1 MEYKPTFKKNNT
13 NNKDKLRNVKRK
25 EKRNHLHKK
34 EKSKSS
40 SNEKEKKENYIRNE
54 RAYNKHLMK
63 NIIQHKY
70 LYKVKDFIMDW
81 YLDQDVGDEEFWN
94 LISSNSHSM
103 FLFLD
108 NKHFRIIQNYDYD
121 NILINPDGGIL
132 SEPILEIM
140 FDDIIKK
147 EKKTHIMTWKKICSH
162 GNKKVINILE
172 KNIEKYRDEYGL
184 YYDTLYSKLCEN
196 PNATHII
203 KKYYDSMF
211 TKDCLESLCQNTDP
225 EALSLL
231 VPFLEKMDGF
241 NPNCVFDSLPH
252 GGYYNLTR
260 NPSAISLIKKY
271 NANLD
276 NNDDWALYENPNAID
291 IIEEDIKLQFYNPS
305 NDDNVA
311 FPNFGE
317 MNELMNDTIHAV
329 RGETLNDTIR
339 AVRGEE
345 RERREQEE
353 DDEEE
358 EEDDEEEDD
367 DDGEPYNI
375 NSLSLNCNAIHL
387 IENHIEYINFE
398 YLASNVNGIDLI
410 ERNLEYIK
418 SNYFPNG
425 NGVCRNWWIRPT
437 LEYRINQ
444 FKQNLC
450 SNPNSIEF
458 LKKYPEYLFKK
469 ILTNPSIFEINWDYL
484 KFKFNYI
491 SNIEEEIINKYLN
504 KEVDTIEPSIL
515 LKLKKDYVTQREIE
529 EIINIFKKNKKYLS
543 ENELVMQLTTE
554 RLIKSVYTP
563 HRVSRNLLLYNYDIC
578 QDIYCEEN

>member
-1 MEYKPTFKKNNT
+1 MEYKLTFKKNNS

-34 EKSKSS
+34 EKSKSA

-225 EALSLL
+225 GALSLL
-231 VPFLEKMDGF
+231 VPFLEKMNGF
-241 NPNCVFDSLPH
+241 NPNCVFDSL
-252 GGYYNLTR
+252 GCNSYYNLTR

-276 NNDDWALYENPNAID
+276 NNDEWALYENPNAID

-305 NDDNVA
+305 NDDNIG
-311 FPNFGE
+311 FPNF
-317 MNELMNDTIHAV
+317 
-329 RGETLNDTIR
+329 
-339 AVRGEE
+339 
-345 RERREQEE
+345 EE
-353 DDEEE
+353 DD
-358 EEDDEEEDD
+358 DEEDD

-484 KFKFNYI
+484 KSKFNYI
-491 SNIEEEIINKYLN
+491 SYKEEEIINKYSN
-504 KEVDTIEPSIL
+504 KEIESIEPSIL

-529 EIINIFKKNKKYLS
+529 EIIDIYKKNKKYLS

-554 RLIKSVYTP
+554 RLIKAVYSP

-578 QDIYCEEN
+578 QDIYSEED